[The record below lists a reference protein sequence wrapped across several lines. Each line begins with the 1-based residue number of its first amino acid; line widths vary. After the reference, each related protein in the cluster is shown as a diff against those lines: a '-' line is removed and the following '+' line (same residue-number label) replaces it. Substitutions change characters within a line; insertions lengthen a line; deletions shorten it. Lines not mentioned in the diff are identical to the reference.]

1 VIMPANLEQMKSIPV
16 GFYRLGWQER
26 TAKWSKEQKE
36 KTLKEIS
43 DISLEMPITQ
53 LPPEKKIK
61 LKNVPSE
68 SFTGLQLY
76 AGMLELFNELHG
88 SKMKMPDE
96 SDALVKALSKKKVKD
111 VV

>member
-1 VIMPANLEQMKSIPV
+1 MPVDLESMKSIPV

-26 TAKWSKEQKE
+26 TAKWTKEQKE

-43 DISLEMPITQ
+43 DISLERPITEIN
-53 LPPEKKIK
+53 PDVKIK
-61 LKNVPSE
+61 LKSVPSE

>member
-1 VIMPANLEQMKSIPV
+1 MPVDLESMKSIPV

-36 KTLKEIS
+36 KCLKEIS
-43 DISLEMPITQ
+43 DISLERPITEIN
-53 LPPEKKIK
+53 PDVKIK
-61 LKNVPSE
+61 LKSVPSE

-76 AGMLELFNELHG
+76 AGMIELFNELHT
-88 SKMKMPDE
+88 KMPDE

>member
-1 VIMPANLEQMKSIPV
+1 MPVDLESMKSIPV

-26 TAKWSKEQKE
+26 TAKWTKDQKE
-36 KTLKEIS
+36 KCLKEMS

-61 LKNVPSE
+61 LKSVPSE
-68 SFTGLQLY
+68 SFSGLQLY
-76 AGMLELFNELHG
+76 AGMVELFNELHG
-88 SKMKMPDE
+88 SKTKIPDE
-96 SDALVKALSKKKVKD
+96 SDAIVKAFSKKKLKD

>member
-1 VIMPANLEQMKSIPV
+1 MDMNLEQMKSIPV
-16 GFYRLGWQER
+16 GFYRLGWQDR
-26 TAKWSKEQKE
+26 TKNWTKEQKE
-36 KTLKEIS
+36 KCLKEMS

-53 LPPEKKIK
+53 LPPEKKLK
-61 LKNVPSE
+61 LKSVPSE
-68 SFTGLQLY
+68 TFSGLQLY

-96 SDALVKALSKKKVKD
+96 SDALVKALSKKKVKE